1 MAKTKKKNKNDNEDI
16 RSRIFEVQSHIHD
29 ANGNDIFTKQM
40 INAYIKKRTSKNKD
54 AILWYAWIVHDKD
67 VKTEDDKL
75 RDPAH
80 YDDVKIGEL
89 KPPHIHLVL
98 YFKDAQRQT
107 TIANAFKLNKQF
119 VRVPEVYKRGIQL
132 PAIVTYLT
140 HEKEPVKAR
149 YSRELIHCSNPEILN
164 EMINNYKAQYPKKLD
179 KKARRK
185 LADKFVEQISRGE
198 ISIAQ
203 IKEEWGL
210 NFYLDFE
217 PRFIKA
223 RQEYMRMKFEMKPR
237 LNYFIEGESGVG
249 KSTVARMLAKALGR
263 EVFAKEMNAY
273 NERERN
279 YNDDELYLEV
289 GENKVRFDA
298 YEYQP
303 ILIWNDVRCKDL
315 LKEFNREGVLNL
327 LELNPTKRNYNIKY
341 GGIILSNQV
350 NIINGIESGED
361 FIGGLTKAY
370 TDASGIQHEGEEEKQ
385 AYRRFPIILHV
396 DKDYLEIKVN
406 YVSFYNL
413 VENGNVDE
421 DTEEFEAFMRGF
433 LSNNID
439 HEDSVSN
446 IVENKDNPKASR
458 EFKRYE
464 TYKVIP
470 VNIKDVNSY
479 FAYDAWDEIAM
490 KIMAPVV
497 DLQKKYMEKYKGQKD
512 KIINPKYLPE
522 IKILDKDEGIKYM
535 QDAKN
540 SNELVDADYLT
551 INAIVNQQDQW
562 SSELLEILGEEYTS
576 CTPDSPNFDLYEKYD
591 YTYRE
596 FREMYD
602 MYCVRQTQNNF
613 LKVKKYIKENYEF
626 LKQFPIIQEFID
638 KSFVKNFIID
648 KEDFIDDMESIDE

>member
-1 MAKTKKKNKNDNEDI
+1 MAKTKKKKNDNEEV
-16 RSRIFEVQSHIHD
+16 RSYVFEVQSQIHD
-29 ANGNDIFTKQM
+29 ADGNDIFTKRM
-40 INAYIKKRTSKNKD
+40 INEYIKKRTSKTKD
-54 AILWYAWIVHDKD
+54 AILWYAWIVHDKE

-75 RDPAH
+75 REP
-80 YDDVKIGEL
+80 YYYENIKIGEL

-98 YFKDAQRQT
+98 HFKYSERQT

-119 VRVPEVYKRGIQL
+119 VRLPEVYKRGIQL

-164 EMINNYKAQYPKKLD
+164 EMIDNYKAQYPKKLD

-263 EVFAKEMNAY
+263 EVFAKEMNDY
-273 NERERN
+273 NDRERN

-361 FIGGLTKAY
+361 FISGLTEAY
-370 TDASGIQHEGEEEKQ
+370 TDASGIQHEDEEAKQ

-396 DKDYLEIKVN
+396 DKDYLEIKIN
-406 YVSFYNL
+406 YTSLEELFKS
-413 VENGNVDE
+413 D
-421 DTEEFEAFMRGF
+421 DSEEF
-433 LSNNID
+433 
-439 HEDSVSN
+439 
-446 IVENKDNPKASR
+446 R
-458 EFKRYE
+458 EFFNNDYFYGILPDYQESDIEENQDNSNSSEEFDRYE

-470 VNIKDVNSY
+470 ISIQDVNKK

-490 KIMAPVV
+490 RIMAPIVAI
-497 DLQKKYMEKYKGQKD
+497 QKKYMESRRGQKD
-512 KIINPKYLPE
+512 KIVNPKYLPE

-540 SNELVDADYLT
+540 SNELLDSEYLSNYADA
-551 INAIVNQQDQW
+551 NQQDQW
-562 SSELLEILGEEYTS
+562 SSELLEVMGEEFDIRS
-576 CTPDSPNFDLYEKYD
+576 LDSPNFDLYEKYD

-626 LKQFPIIQEFID
+626 LKRFPIIQEFID
-638 KSFVKNFIID
+638 KSFAKNFIID
-648 KEDFIDDMESIDE
+648 KEDFIDDLKSTDE

>member
-1 MAKTKKKNKNDNEDI
+1 MAKTKKKKNDNEDI

-75 RDPAH
+75 RAPAH
-80 YDDVKIGEL
+80 YDDVKIGGL

-164 EMINNYKAQYPKKLD
+164 EMIDNYKAQYPKKLD

-263 EVFAKEMNAY
+263 EVFAKEMNDY
-273 NERERN
+273 NDRERN

-406 YVSFYNL
+406 YASLKELFKTDDSEEFDEFYDNLYFYNIIPDYQESDIG
-413 VENGNVDE
+413 ENQDNSKSSK
-421 DTEEFEAFMRGF
+421 EF
-433 LSNNID
+433 D
-439 HEDSVSN
+439 
-446 IVENKDNPKASR
+446 K
-458 EFKRYE
+458 YE

-470 VNIKDVNSY
+470 ISIQEVNNN

-490 KIMAPVV
+490 KIMAPIV
-497 DLQKKYMEKYKGQKD
+497 DIQKKYMESRRGQKD
-512 KIINPKYLPE
+512 KIVNPKYLPE

-540 SNELVDADYLT
+540 SNELEDDDYLVSVAN
-551 INAIVNQQDQW
+551 INQQKQW
-562 SSELLEILGEEYTS
+562 SSELSEIYGDEFTIRS
-576 CTPDSPNFDLYEKYD
+576 PDSPNRDLYANYYD
-591 YTYRE
+591 TYCE